1 MSVLT
6 PGGYFTISGLI
17 IFILF
22 IIHSFA
28 YYAYRSKFYNTN
40 DIFAYSSGWSN
51 WYAHEHEV
59 G

>member
-40 DIFAYSSGWSN
+40 DIFAYSSG
-51 WYAHEHEV
+51 
-59 G
+59 